1 LLPPNDSMAAP
12 NNSQN
17 QREHLKY
24 SSASLNILSLLPE
37 ISQQQAPHLSFN
49 SRNAGLAH

>member
-1 LLPPNDSMAAP
+1 MAAP

-24 SSASLNILSLLPE
+24 SGASLNILSLLRE

-49 SRNAGLAH
+49 SRDAGLAH